1 MESRVTHS
9 LVIALRAVPSFASVD
24 ERTLLAIIGDSAN
37 LYWPADS
44 VVFERGSPA
53 DGLYILVSGSVRILD
68 DTGAEVAVLGPGN
81 FFGEFSLL
89 LGTTHQHDVLV
100 EESAELMVVPKEK
113 IDELIASQPELGRSI
128 RQKAEERMAANARSA
143 APASS

>member
-1 MESRVTHS
+1 MESRVTHT
-9 LVIALRAVPSFASVD
+9 LVNALRAVPSFAPVD

-37 LYWPADS
+37 LYWPAGS

-68 DTGAEVAVLGPGN
+68 DTGAEVAVLGSGD

-89 LGTTHQHDVLV
+89 LGTTHQHDVIV
-100 EESAELMVVPKEK
+100 EEGAELMVVPKEK

-128 RQKAEERMAANARSA
+128 RQKAEERMAANAQPAASARS
-143 APASS
+143 